1 MLTDGNAV
9 EKGKYMEAL
18 HKKWTTY
25 GDMLELLA
33 DPVDELT
40 LYQPE
45 SLHGLGCLHDS
56 ILGIAA
62 NLCVSIAALALTR
75 ENYVDSRFDLSDPNI
90 LENTKSDYSEA
101 YQHTDN
107 GLRLKNRSSIE
118 MLRFKNIQNVSDEY
132 VVCIFQG
139 WPEWRIDNSE
149 FPYISEHLIKN
160 LKEKINKID
169 GELSTTTKKI
179 IIFDGILMHL
189 FRPLVNT
196 IKSGLKLSFPTWQ
209 FLSIEEFL
217 RNIFSDDWQGYVDEF
232 AQIRE
237 EALKVLEEEYP
248 FLIPRREAE
257 LTFRSRN
264 QIRSSMRK
272 LRNGELEK
280 ISEIETSVQQAM
292 KGIEGLLQVL
302 YRRNFRRQPD
312 SSLTFSDLLSALRET
327 VIDEFGNETLN
338 DLEYLNVI
346 RNAVSHPRV
355 QNLGKRDLI
364 KSMGKAVIFMQLFDD
379 YVGLERRRD

>member
-1 MLTDGNAV
+1 MLTNGNAV

-18 HKKWTTY
+18 HRKWTTY
-25 GDMLELLA
+25 GDMLEVLA

-62 NLCVSIAALALTR
+62 NLCVSIAALALAGK
-75 ENYVDSRFDLSDPNI
+75 NYVDSRFDLSDPNI
-90 LENTKSDYSEA
+90 LEYTKSDYSRA
-101 YQHTDN
+101 YQHTQN

-118 MLRFKNIQNVSDEY
+118 MLRFTNIQDAKDEY
-132 VVCIFQG
+132 IVCIFQG

-160 LKEKINKID
+160 LKEKINEID
-169 GELSTTTKKI
+169 GKLETTTKRI
-179 IIFDGILMHL
+179 IIVDGFLMHL
-189 FRPLVNT
+189 FRPLINT
-196 IKSGLKLSFPTWQ
+196 IKSELNRSFPTWQ
-209 FLSIEEFL
+209 LLSIEEFL
-217 RNIFSDDWQGYVDEF
+217 RNIFSDDWQEYVDEF

-237 EALKVLEEEYP
+237 EARKVLEHEYP
-248 FLIPRREAE
+248 FLIPHREAE

-264 QIRSSMRK
+264 QIQSSMRK
-272 LRNGELEK
+272 LLNGEIEK
-280 ISEIETSVQQAM
+280 ANEIETSVQQAM

-302 YRRNFRRQPD
+302 YRRNFRKQPE
-312 SSLTFSDLLSALRET
+312 SSLTFGDLLSALRET
-327 VIDEFGNETLN
+327 VTDEFGDDTLD
-338 DLEYLNVI
+338 DLDYLNGI
-346 RNAVSHPRV
+346 RNAVSHPRA
-355 QNLGKRDLI
+355 QNLSKRDLI
-364 KSMGKAVIFMQLFDD
+364 KSIWKAVIFMQLFDD